1 MGVDQC
7 FSGFAL
13 VLILFV
19 AVVTFDPCFTLFP
32 KESVTRELKRLDG
45 VWDFRICPQ
54 DDQDVGFREQWY
66 KRKLSKSGEVI
77 PMPVPC
83 SFNDITQNKT
93 IRDYLG
99 WAWYGTSFHVPQR
112 WSMGQR
118 VVLWFGSAHY
128 IAYVYLNGV
137 SVLNHTGGHLPFEAD
152 VTKFIRYSDINVLTV
167 ALNNTLSQD
176 TIPQGSKTFKDKPY
190 PPGFYSQSTNFD
202 FFNYAGIHRSV
213 ILYTTPFCYVEDIT
227 VITDTKGTTGYVKF
241 SVVTSSSYLKQA
253 NGNSAVCSITVLD
266 KQENVVTAYQ
276 GCNGTLTI
284 HNACFWWPY
293 TMHPDP
299 GYLYTL
305 KVEILYNNMTDV
317 YEQRFGIRS
326 VSTDKTSFMINEKPF
341 YFVGFGKHEDS
352 DIRGKGVDLP
362 LIIKDFNLIKWI
374 GANSFR
380 TSHYPYADEIMDQ
393 ADQQGVV
400 VIDECPAVGLQS
412 FATGLLQKHQEVVRE
427 LIQRDKNR
435 PSVVAWSLANEPK
448 SSLKDADQYFK
459 KLVSYA
465 RTLDSTR
472 PLTAAINANPA
483 TDYLG
488 KYLDLIMINR
498 YHSWYSDTGS
508 TEVILPL
515 LVNDIVTA
523 FNIYQ
528 KPIMVSEYGS
538 DTVAGLHMDPPFVFT
553 EDYQTELMVQHHLA
567 FDVLKHKNFF
577 VGEHIWNFADFMTLQ
592 QITRVVGNKKGIFT
606 RDRQP
611 KAAAKLLRCRYH
623 IVANRSIHG
632 SAAYCPYD
640 GKVSNL
646 SYKP

>member
-1 MGVDQC
+1 
-7 FSGFAL
+7 
-13 VLILFV
+13 
-19 AVVTFDPCFTLFP
+19 
-32 KESVTRELKRLDG
+32 
-45 VWDFRICPQ
+45 
-54 DDQDVGFREQWY
+54 
-66 KRKLSKSGEVI
+66 
-77 PMPVPC
+77 MPVPS

-99 WAWYGTSFHVPQR
+99 WVWYGTSFFVPQR
-112 WSMGQR
+112 WNIGHR

-152 VTKFIRYSDINVLTV
+152 VTKFLKYSDVNILSV

-176 TIPQGSKTFKDKPY
+176 TIPQGSKTFKAEPY

-213 ILYTTPFCYVEDIT
+213 ILYTTPLCYVEDIT
-227 VITDTKGTTGYVKF
+227 IATDIKGTTGYVKF
-241 SVVTSSSYLKQA
+241 SVITSSSLKQP
-253 NGNSAVCSITVLD
+253 NGNSVMCSITVLD
-266 KQENVVTAYQ
+266 KLENIVTTYKE
-276 GCNGTLTI
+276 CNGTLKI
-284 HNACFWWPY
+284 PNAHFWWPY

-305 KVEILYNNMTDV
+305 KVEILCNNMSDL
-317 YEQRFGIRS
+317 YEQKFGIRS
-326 VSTDKTSFMINEKPF
+326 VSIDKTSFMINEKPF

-352 DIRGKGVDLP
+352 NIRGKGVDLP

-393 ADQQGVV
+393 ADEQGIV

-412 FATGLLQKHQEVVRE
+412 FTTSLLQKHQNVVRE
-427 LIQRDKNR
+427 LIHRDKNR

-448 SSLKDADQYFK
+448 SSQADADQYFK

-472 PLTAAINANPA
+472 PFTAAINANPA
-483 TDYLG
+483 TDHLG
-488 KYLDLIMINR
+488 KYLDLIMMNR
-498 YHSWYSDTGS
+498 YNSWYSDTGS
-508 TEVILPL
+508 TEVIFPL
-515 LVNDIVTA
+515 LVNDIVKA
-523 FNIYQ
+523 FSVYK
-528 KPIMVSEYGS
+528 KPIMMSEYGA
-538 DTVAGLHMDPPFVFT
+538 DTIAGLHMDPPFVFT
-553 EDYQTELMVQHHLA
+553 EDYQTELMLQHHLA
-567 FDVLKHKNFF
+567 FDVLKQKNFF
-577 VGEHIWNFADFMTLQ
+577 VGEHIWNFADFLTLQ

-611 KAAAKLLRCRYH
+611 KASAKVLRCRYH
-623 IVANRSIHG
+623 IVANRSIDG
-632 SAAYCPYD
+632 SAAYCPYNV
-640 GKVSNL
+640 KMSTL
-646 SYKP
+646 AYEP